1 MTTSNCETTHH
12 RVQSARRGLMVFF
25 ALLIPLSCVG
35 YWLTLHDGKWV
46 LFLMW
51 TPSFASFLARLLLRE
66 GFADISLRLGGKRTL
81 KFIPIVLLLPIA
93 VDLAAYGIAWMS
105 GLAQFAA
112 PATYLNAP
120 PIVLFIF
127 FLLVNATLGTIRGL
141 IGSFGEEVGWRG
153 YMLTRLMDARVPRP
167 VLVSGLVWGVWH
179 LPLMVAGVYY
189 AGPFLLLS
197 ILLFMVTVT
206 SFGYVMAY
214 LRLTSGSIW
223 PAVFLHASWNAI
235 TQNVFDLFTKGD
247 SALLWTGESGV
258 FVALALLAV
267 AFIVA
272 RKPWTIIRT
281 LPGKGE
287 RQGQEPLSL

>member
-1 MTTSNCETTHH
+1 M
-12 RVQSARRGLMVFF
+12 
-25 ALLIPLSCVG
+25 LLFPL
-35 YWLTLHDGKWV
+35 T
-46 LFLMW
+46 
-51 TPSFASFLARLLLRE
+51 
-66 GFADISLRLGGKRTL
+66 
-81 KFIPIVLLLPIA
+81 

-112 PATYLNAP
+112 PATYLTASP
-120 PIVLFIF
+120 LVLFLF

-153 YMLTRLMDARVPRP
+153 YMLTRLIDAQVPRP

-179 LPLMVAGVYY
+179 LPLLVAGAYY
-189 AGPFLLLS
+189 TGPSVLLS
-197 ILLFMVTVT
+197 VVLFMITVT
-206 SFGYVMAY
+206 SFGYVIAY

-223 PAVFLHASWNAI
+223 PAVLLHASWNAI

-258 FVALALLAV
+258 FVALALLAS
-267 AFIVA
+267 AFIVS

-287 RQGQEPLSL
+287 RPVQESQSL